1 LAGLF
6 QTLNTPLKIK
16 GLTEKNARFIQDKH
30 IIFPVYFVSLQ
41 PFKKQSPFKISM
53 KKPEGTHAYIH
64 FPGFPALFTSLLFAL
79 LTCSI
84 QAQTYT
90 LSGYVRDSANGE
102 ELIGAS
108 VVAEKSRQGTVTNN
122 YGFYNLSLPAGTH
135 NIVFSYIGYQTVS
148 KTVVMNGNKSLNI
161 SLFEG
166 AVELQAVE
174 VTTTRADEN
183 IRSTQMSVAKLTS
196 KEIKKIPQ
204 LLGEVD
210 VVRTITL
217 LPGISTVGEGANG
230 FNVRG
235 GNVDQNLILLDDAPI
250 YSSSHLFGFF
260 SIFNADAVTDVK
272 IFKGGIPATYGGRL
286 SSVLDVRQK
295 NGNMKKFE
303 GDGGLGLLS
312 SRLLL
317 EGPIVKDKVSFMV
330 SGRRSYQDIFI
341 RMSSNEDFNSTIL
354 YFYDLNAKLN
364 YKINDKNRL
373 FLSGYFGRD
382 VFGLRDFFNFGWG
395 NSTGTLRWNSL
406 FSDKLFANFTAV
418 YSDYTYY
425 VGTDGDISN
434 FTLNSRIQ
442 NTIFKNDYTWYA
454 TNNQTVSFG
463 FEGIYYQFSPG
474 RITGDFQAELSREYA
489 TEGAIYVANDH
500 KINSRFSLQYGLRFS
515 GFANLGPRT
524 VRSYDA
530 DKPLS
535 ENTVLDSR
543 DYASGEIVASY
554 LDWKGLEPRF
564 AANYILN
571 DQTSLKLSYNR
582 TRQYIHQISNTT
594 TPTPID
600 LWRPSGPFILPASAN
615 QIAGGVFRNF
625 KQNEYQ
631 FSAEIYY
638 KSLDNMVDYKDGA
651 NLIFNDFIETE
662 LLTGIG
668 RAYGIELMIEKKTGK
683 LTGWI
688 SYALARTER
697 LVDGINPEEQIN
709 NGEWYPANFDK
720 PHDLTI
726 VATYA
731 INPKWDLGT
740 TFAYQTGRPI
750 TFPNG
755 RAEFEGIIYPVY
767 ANRNGA
773 RIPDY
778 HRLDISANY
787 NPGENK
793 QKRFKSSWSFGIYNV
808 YARRN
813 PYSIF
818 FRQNPDMPQVTEA
831 VRLAIFANL
840 IPFVTYNFKF

>member
-1 LAGLF
+1 
-6 QTLNTPLKIK
+6 
-16 GLTEKNARFIQDKH
+16 
-30 IIFPVYFVSLQ
+30 
-41 PFKKQSPFKISM
+41 
-53 KKPEGTHAYIH
+53 
-64 FPGFPALFTSLLFAL
+64 
-79 LTCSI
+79 
-84 QAQTYT
+84 
-90 LSGYVRDSANGE
+90 
-102 ELIGAS
+102 
-108 VVAEKSRQGTVTNN
+108 
-122 YGFYNLSLPAGTH
+122 
-135 NIVFSYIGYQTVS
+135 
-148 KTVVMNGNKSLNI
+148 
-161 SLFEG
+161 
-166 AVELQAVE
+166 
-174 VTTTRADEN
+174 
-183 IRSTQMSVAKLTS
+183 
-196 KEIKKIPQ
+196 
-204 LLGEVD
+204 
-210 VVRTITL
+210 
-217 LPGISTVGEGANG
+217 
-230 FNVRG
+230 
-235 GNVDQNLILLDDAPI
+235 
-250 YSSSHLFGFF
+250 
-260 SIFNADAVTDVK
+260 
-272 IFKGGIPATYGGRL
+272 
-286 SSVLDVRQK
+286 
-295 NGNMKKFE
+295 MKKFE

-330 SGRRSYQDIFI
+330 SGRRSYQDVFI

-500 KINSRFSLQYGLRFS
+500 KINSRLSLQYGLRFS

-535 ENTVLDSR
+535 ENTVVDSR

-615 QIAGGVFRNF
+615 QIAGGIFRNF

-631 FSAEIYY
+631 FSTEIYY

-668 RAYGIELMIEKKTGK
+668 RAYGIELMLEKKTGK

-697 LVDGINPEEQIN
+697 LVEGINPEEQIN

-731 INPKWDLGT
+731 FSPKWDLGT

-755 RAEFEGIIYPVY
+755 RAEFEGIIYPIY

-808 YARRN
+808 YGRRN

-818 FRQNPDMPQVTEA
+818 FRQNQNMPEVTEA
-831 VRLAIFANL
+831 VRLAIFGNL